1 MNIAISA
8 QLAQAAY
15 ANLSGG
21 MASPVLA
28 DALQAPQGAFT
39 LTQATQF
46 ASNQT
51 VLLQYNDD
59 AAVPGAT
66 GSSLSLTV
74 FQGNDG
80 KLTLA
85 IRGTLE
91 SGDFAPTDSMLAA
104 QGAGYDQIAA
114 LYNWWQRVSAPAGT
128 QVAQYRVRTMDLAD
142 PTPTASLLP
151 LYALPSMGSNQ
162 AVVLER
168 IADVSATGALI
179 PALATDGD
187 NRLDVTGHSLGGGLA
202 SVMAVWFDRP
212 AYVFAAAPFQS
223 SADAN
228 QPTNTVAA
236 YALQSVM
243 QIMRS
248 RLDNVDPSFASYDP
262 ATDFASR
269 EANAPA

>member
-114 LYNWWQRVSAPAGT
+114 LYNWWQRVSAPAG
-128 QVAQYRVRTMDLAD
+128 
-142 PTPTASLLP
+142 
-151 LYALPSMGSNQ
+151 
-162 AVVLER
+162 
-168 IADVSATGALI
+168 
-179 PALATDGD
+179 
-187 NRLDVTGHSLGGGLA
+187 
-202 SVMAVWFDRP
+202 
-212 AYVFAAAPFQS
+212 
-223 SADAN
+223 
-228 QPTNTVAA
+228 
-236 YALQSVM
+236 
-243 QIMRS
+243 S
-248 RLDNVDPSFASYDP
+248 RA
-262 ATDFASR
+262 
-269 EANAPA
+269 